1 MDYETFQNRETT
13 TTEPQH
19 HGVRRQTTDDGLA
32 WNARAIASDGRT
44 RVKGVVFHRG
54 ESSGG
59 DGSFV
64 RSCVRACVCTFR
76 LFV

>member
-19 HGVRRQTTDDGLA
+19 HDVTRRQTTDDCLA

-54 ESSGG
+54 ESSGD

-64 RSCVRACVCTFR
+64 RACVRAFR